1 MAVQPI
7 VLQFFFVNVWHSA
20 SRKKNPKVAFS
31 SISRSVLP
39 HPSPR
44 VPHQNRRR
52 HSKEANQPRLSLNNN
67 PPIYDTANKE
77 TPSLALSVRPFTDRR
92 THSVNTP
99 LRRRGQN
106 VTEIWTLLFFTT
118 VCGFPLLIFFA
129 TKLFSPSFSLV
140 YFFVTNLPFLATKD
154 PLVLFDGG
162 CAANKGET

>member
-7 VLQFFFVNVWHSA
+7 VLQVFFRKT
-20 SRKKNPKVAFS
+20 SRKKTRKSPFPPFPGQS
-31 SISRSVLP
+31 SPS
-39 HPSPR
+39 PSPR

-52 HSKEANQPRLSLNNN
+52 HPKEANQPRLSLNNN

-99 LRRRGQN
+99 LGE
-106 VTEIWTLLFFTT
+106 VKMSPKYEHFYFSSLCAL
-118 VCGFPLLIFFA
+118 CGFPLLIFFA
-129 TKLFSPSFSLV
+129 TKHFPPFSLV
-140 YFFVTNLPFLATKD
+140 CFFVTNLPFLATKD

-162 CAANKGET
+162 CAVNKGET